1 MRVTADNMSQV
12 IELLCVE
19 PSAVDT
25 ETTGLEETD
34 LPFAAIFATSKD
46 VFYFDERIIPNFW
59 PSLQPIFDGP
69 LVHVFQNAKFDKTM
83 LERKGL
89 YLGGWITDIAI
100 AARLIR
106 NDHLTY
112 SLDAQAHRELG
123 MRKDKRVEEYIKKH
137 DLYEVRKDFFG
148 EDRKVP
154 RYDWVPV
161 EIMEEYACT
170 DARLT
175 YDLYMKYMESADTR
189 TLELLKNEDKLIH
202 VCQQMERRG
211 LFLDKD
217 YTLKAMYFEK
227 ELLDYNKER
236 FHTLTGVKFV
246 NSAKA
251 VQEVLEYPLPLTDK
265 QNPSLTDDVIEDI
278 LASDYTS
285 AKDKEIVN
293 TVRSIRTYDKRISTY
308 YESYLNHADKNSIIH
323 PTMWQAGTR
332 TGRFSYSD
340 PNLQNIP
347 KEEDSKDL
355 YVVRGCFKPREG
367 RTFVS
372 FDYSQMEYF
381 LMIDYAGEESVI
393 SKINSGGDF
402 HQATADLF
410 GVTRKQAKTLN
421 FAILYGAGDS
431 KLAGMLGV
439 PINEARRLKYKYFM
453 ALPKVEKLIDN
464 IIRTGASRGFVTNW
478 AGRNLYAQRDFC
490 YALPNHLIQSG
501 GADIV
506 KIAMNRIHAE
516 FPDLWMVL
524 QIHDQLVFEL
534 RENQFKFIPR
544 IQEIMEKV
552 YPSLNGVKMRVDIS
566 TSAISLA
573 ERDMKKYAR
582 H

>member
-1 MRVTADNMSQV
+1 MRVTADNIDMV

-25 ETTGLEETD
+25 ETTGLEESD
-34 LPFAAIFATSKD
+34 KPFAAIFATAKE
-46 VFYFDERIIPNFW
+46 VFYFDERIIPGFW
-59 PSLQPIFDGP
+59 TKLQPIFNGP

-89 YLGGWITDIAI
+89 FLGGWLTDIAI
-100 AARLIR
+100 AARLER
-106 NDHLTY
+106 NDHMNY
-112 SLDAQAHRELG
+112 SLDAQAKRELG
-123 MRKDKRVEEYIKKH
+123 LKKDDRVKAYIKEHK
-137 DLYEVRKDFFG
+137 LYETRKNFFG
-148 EDRKVP
+148 EDYKVP

-161 EIMEEYACT
+161 DIMEEYACT

-175 YDLYMKYMESADTR
+175 YDLYMRYAERADVK

-202 VCQQMERRG
+202 VCQRMERRG
-211 LFLDKD
+211 LQLNKQ
-217 YTLKAMYFEK
+217 YTINAMYMEK
-227 ELLDYNKER
+227 EVLALRKAQYKSK
-236 FHTLTGVKFV
+236 TGVDFV
-246 NSAKA
+246 NSAKS
-251 VQEVLEYPLPLTDK
+251 VQKVLAYCLPLTEDG
-265 QNPSLTDDVIEDI
+265 NPSLTDDVIESIIGDVN
-278 LASDYTS
+278 AS
-285 AKDKEIVN
+285 ARDKEVVSL
-293 TVRSIRTYDKRISTY
+293 VRDIRMYDKRISTY
-308 YESYLNHADKNSIIH
+308 YQSYLNHADKDNVIH
-323 PTMWQAGTR
+323 PWMWQAGTR

-347 KEEDSKDL
+347 KEEDSKET

-453 ALPKVEKLIDN
+453 SLPKVEKLIDN